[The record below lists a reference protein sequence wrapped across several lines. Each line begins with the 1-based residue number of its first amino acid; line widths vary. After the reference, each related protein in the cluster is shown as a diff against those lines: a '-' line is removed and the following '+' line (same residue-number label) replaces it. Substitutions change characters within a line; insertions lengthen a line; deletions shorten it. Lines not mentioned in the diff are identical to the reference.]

1 MTTQHSLLFLRLEV
15 FYCRLQAGDYDHP
28 FDLAV
33 ALEALS
39 NWAWDEVEELYPDLL
54 PKMKPGE

>member
-1 MTTQHSLLFLRLEV
+1 MNPLFTRIED
-15 FYCRLQAGDYDHP
+15 FYTCLHRGDYDHP

-39 NWAWDEVEELYPDLL
+39 NSAWDEVDELYQPSLI
-54 PKMKPGE
+54 P